1 MYRVIA
7 IIGGALTLAACS
19 SAQMGGLDAFKPAP
33 MMDTV
38 SFETEPAGADVKV
51 SNGQTCK
58 TPCALALPVDQPLNV
73 TFSLAG
79 YESESETLAPV
90 VATGSPPRLNP
101 NPVTAELSPAA
112 AKPAA
117 PKGRTTKKPAAK
129 PATKKPVAKKQ
140 AAKPAAKPAATPA
153 AAPAAASPAP
163 TFAPAPA
170 ASSPWPAPPPQR

>member
-19 SAQMGGLDAFKPAP
+19 TAEFGSLDAFKPAP
-33 MMDTV
+33 VMDTV

-58 TPCALALPVDQPLNV
+58 SPCALALPTDQPLNV

-79 YESESETLAPV
+79 YETESEALAPV
-90 VATGSPPRLNP
+90 VSTGEPPRLRP
-101 NPVTAELSPAA
+101 NPVTAELTPAT
-112 AKPAA
+112 AK
-117 PKGRTTKKPAAK
+117 PKGRTTR
-129 PATKKPVAKKQ
+129 KPVAKKL
-140 AAKPAAKPAATPA
+140 AAKKPVAAKKPAPKAAATPA
-153 AAPAAASPAP
+153 AAAPAAAPAP

-170 ASSPWPAPPPQR
+170 ASSPWPAPPPPQR